1 MPGKR
6 YTACFSLGLKPQADK
21 AQKSLKAVISENYRV
36 NWAEDKP
43 QT

>member
-6 YTACFSLGLKPQADK
+6 YTACFSLGLKPQAE
-21 AQKSLKAVISENYRV
+21 KSLKAVISENYRV
-36 NWAEDKP
+36 NWAEEKP